1 MHAIYF
7 RWKVAA
13 GRERD
18 FEHAWRELTELLRDE
33 RGGLGSRLHR
43 CTDGHYFAYA
53 QWPSEHFWATQPEP
67 SARMVALRNQMREFA
82 ELVDGSLRGDVIA
95 DLLIPAAPD
104 METDTYQEVRA

>member
-18 FEHAWRELTELLRDE
+18 FERAWQELTELIRDE

-43 CTDGHYFAYA
+43 CSDGRYFALA
-53 QWPSEHFWATQPEP
+53 QWPPELAWAAQAEP
-67 SARMVALRNQMREFA
+67 TARMVGLRNQMREFA
-82 ELVDGSLRGDVIA
+82 ELVDGPVRGEVVA
-95 DLLIPAAPD
+95 DPLVSGAP
-104 METDTYQEVRA
+104 V